1 MEYAVG
7 KNHNGKGAKSRYLKH
22 LHMFIIWKYI
32 NEFLHKK
39 RPGLLTVYF
48 V

>member
-7 KNHNGKGAKSRYLKH
+7 KNHNGKGAKSRYMKH
-22 LHMFIIWKYI
+22 LYMFIIWKHI
-32 NEFLHKK
+32 NRFLHKK
-39 RPGLLTVYF
+39 RLGLLTVYF

>member
-7 KNHNGKGAKSRYLKH
+7 KNYNGKGAKSRYLKH
-22 LHMFIIWKYI
+22 LYMFIIWKYI

>member
-22 LHMFIIWKYI
+22 LHMFIIWKHI
-32 NEFLHKK
+32 NGFLHKK
-39 RPGLLTVYF
+39 RLGLLTVYF